1 MQMQPQSVLG
11 SKHLRLQTLERF
23 HLLDDLGR
31 KNCYR
36 GRKKKVLTYTLHRL
50 KLNELI
56 SDRKTVT
63 PRYTIIQF
71 LTSVFLINCRSSFAS
86 SHGRTHRCLSVLKGD
101 CRRGSKIGGLQK
113 YTDNTNVNYSLITR
127 D

>member
-1 MQMQPQSVLG
+1 M
-11 SKHLRLQTLERF
+11 LQ
-23 HLLDDLGR
+23 G
-31 KNCYR
+31 K
-36 GRKKKVLTYTLHRL
+36 KKKVLTYTLHML

-71 LTSVFLINCRSSFAS
+71 LTSVYLINCRSSFAS
-86 SHGRTHRCLSVLKGD
+86 SHGRTHRCLTHRCLSVLKGD

-113 YTDNTNVNYSLITR
+113 
-127 D
+127 